1 MYKTFLSRWLLVL
14 TVQYF
19 LLEQSDRVKL
29 KKKFDSFI
37 TNTEDSHK
45 QSSLFICGLCA
56 DADCIALNEQII
68 VAITL

>member
-1 MYKTFLSRWLLVL
+1 MLAVSSHCTIFPTGAKR
-14 TVQYF
+14 
-19 LLEQSDRVKL
+19 QSEI

-45 QSSLFICGLCA
+45 QSSLFSCGLCA
-56 DADCIALNEQII
+56 DADCIALIEQII